1 VFSSFLRPSP
11 CLRMRLVLLVLL
23 VGFWL
28 LLLFVS
34 SCFALIM
41 VWGE

>member
-1 VFSSFLRPSP
+1 MFSSFLRPP
-11 CLRMRLVLLVLL
+11 PFLRMWVVLL
-23 VGFWL
+23 VGSW

-34 SCFALIM
+34 SCFAFIM